1 VVISFTSS
9 QAVINN
15 RDAMTAEGYNLST
28 AEFASEDNTTIA
40 YFLYDDGNSQTDETE
55 VGLFSFTPFLTGV
68 DVFFP
73 TDQQA
78 TIDLNFN
85 QRELHVPSWPS
96 ETEGVTIA
104 VFD

>member
-1 VVISFTSS
+1 V
-9 QAVINN
+9 
-15 RDAMTAEGYNLST
+15 EGYDLST
-28 AEFASEDNTTIA
+28 QEFASESNTTIA
-40 YFLYDDGNSQTDETE
+40 YFLYDDGNGQTDESA

-73 TDQQA
+73 TDQQE